1 MPEQNA
7 ETVVAYRR
15 EIDSLARTLEALNME
30 TEQYAALLQE
40 ARDLL
45 WHDTHRPKFAG
56 GKPCPGCGL
65 ESRID
70 TALGS
75 HFDGSAAH
83 DG

>member
-1 MPEQNA
+1 MTTQNA
-7 ETVVAYRR
+7 ETVVSYRR

-30 TEQYAALLQE
+30 TEQYAALLAE

-45 WHDTHRPKFAG
+45 WHVHQG
-56 GKPCPGCGL
+56 GTRNCLGCDL
-65 ESRID
+65 ERRID

-75 HFDGSAAH
+75 HFDGDVPC